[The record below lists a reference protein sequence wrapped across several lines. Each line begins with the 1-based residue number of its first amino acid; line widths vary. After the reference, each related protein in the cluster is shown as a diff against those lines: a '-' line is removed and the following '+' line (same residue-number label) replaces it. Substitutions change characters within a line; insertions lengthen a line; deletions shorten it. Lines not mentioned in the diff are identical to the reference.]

1 MRELCPRPLLWHSPC
16 ALAHHLGLLLGLLPA
31 LRRDRRLGLVL
42 VTHNTREFARVPG
55 LAIEAGRDSRDQGSP
70 KVACSAP
77 SPHSNPCPA
86 HRGETVQV
94 CKDGDSWRRSR
105 GREMIT
111 RPSWR

>member
-1 MRELCPRPLLWHSPC
+1 MRNAADHIMRAHALMQGVLNVGHIAGH
-16 ALAHHLGLLLGLLPA
+16 ALA
-31 LRRDRRLGLVL
+31 LGLVL

-94 CKDGDSWRRSR
+94 CKDGD
-105 GREMIT
+105 
-111 RPSWR
+111 P